1 MAAVG
6 DRAPPRR
13 WFVAPHRSSG
23 GPRGHIWIEHTSGR
37 GRTGEG
43 SPCGLCSPRPC
54 PPYEPGIGWIAA
66 CERGADAPEV
76 SATAPLGAS
85 ERIRVL
91 VVDDNDGFR
100 ESLVFLLS
108 GEDLEVIGQARTGP
122 EAVEM
127 TVRLMPDVV
136 LMDVRMPEM
145 DGIEATR
152 RLKAAR
158 PGVGVVALSSMEEQR
173 AVREMLVAGAAGY
186 VLKDSD
192 GDAIVRAVRE
202 AVSGGAP
209 LSPEV
214 TPVVIEELTDALD
227 RERRRARQLE
237 MAQEALLERAAHRQQ
252 LIGRV
257 GHELRTPVTVILA
270 IAQTMRRGQLPAED
284 LEEALDTL
292 VDRSEGL
299 ARLVERFE
307 GVIETGLT
315 EWLNVT
321 DLVREVAASD
331 PRIRVESDVVPA
343 MTTSNRAAGM
353 RILDELVANALA
365 FSPPDGI
372 VTLRVTHG
380 TDVEVRVIDQGPG
393 IDEGALTRIFEPL
406 EQAEHLSTRTHQGIG
421 IGLSLARLSAHAMG
435 GDVTLEETGPD
446 GSTFLWS
453 LAVS

>member
-1 MAAVG
+1 M
-6 DRAPPRR
+6 
-13 WFVAPHRSSG
+13 
-23 GPRGHIWIEHTSGR
+23 
-37 GRTGEG
+37 
-43 SPCGLCSPRPC
+43 
-54 PPYEPGIGWIAA
+54 
-66 CERGADAPEV
+66 

-122 EAVEM
+122 EAIEM
-127 TVRLMPDVV
+127 AVRLMPDVV

-158 PGVGVVALSSMEEQR
+158 PTVGVIALSSMEEQR
-173 AVREMLVAGAAGY
+173 AVRDMLVAGAAGY

-192 GDAIVRAVRE
+192 GDAIVHAVRE
-202 AVSGGAP
+202 AVSGGAL

-257 GHELRTPVTVILA
+257 GHELRTPVTVILG
-270 IAQTMRRGQLPAED
+270 IAQTMQRGQLPAED
-284 LEEALDTL
+284 LDEALDTL
-292 VDRSEGL
+292 VERAEGL
-299 ARLVERFE
+299 ARLVQRFE
-307 GVIETGLT
+307 GVIEAGLT

-321 DLVREVAASD
+321 DLVREIVDDRPTD
-331 PRIRVESDVVPA
+331 PSSRP
-343 MTTSNRAAGM
+343 TP
-353 RILDELVANALA
+353 
-365 FSPPDGI
+365 SP
-372 VTLRVTHG
+372 R
-380 TDVEVRVIDQGPG
+380 
-393 IDEGALTRIFEPL
+393 
-406 EQAEHLSTRTHQGIG
+406 
-421 IGLSLARLSAHAMG
+421 
-435 GDVTLEETGPD
+435 
-446 GSTFLWS
+446 
-453 LAVS
+453 